1 MPSSARIDRSADG
14 GLDRGVDRR
23 TGARAPW
30 PLRIAAWAALL
41 FLHVPIVLL
50 VVYAFNTEESAFSFP
65 PRGFTLRWFA
75 LALERSDVLAA
86 IALSLKVAALAT
98 VGAIALGTLA
108 ALAMARRAFPGKD
121 LITLAFIL
129 PIALPGI
136 ITGIALHSAFR
147 LGDITPG
154 FWTIAI
160 GHTTFC
166 VVVVYN
172 NVVARLRR
180 LPPSLV
186 EAAMD
191 LGASGLAAF
200 RTVVLPQL
208 ATALLAG
215 GILAFGLSFDELIVT
230 TFTAGHEQ
238 TLPIWLLN
246 QLGRPRAVPV
256 TNVVALMVMLVTALP
271 IVGAWWLTRG
281 TEDASG
287 SSR

>member
-1 MPSSARIDRSADG
+1 MHSE
-14 GLDRGVDRR
+14 
-23 TGARAPW
+23 RAPW
-30 PLRIAAWAALL
+30 PLRIAAWAGLG
-41 FLHVPIVLL
+41 FLHAPIAL
-50 VVYAFNTEESAFSFP
+50 VVIYAFNTEEAAFSFP
-65 PRGFTLRWFA
+65 PQGLTLRWFA
-75 LALERSDVLAA
+75 AAAARDDVIAA
-86 IALSLKVAALAT
+86 IGLSAKVALVATAGAL
-98 VGAIALGTLA
+98 VLGTLA
-108 ALAMARRAFPGKD
+108 ALAMARSRFLGKD
-121 LITLAFIL
+121 LIALAFIL

-136 ITGIALHSAFR
+136 ITGIALSSVFR
-147 LGDITPG
+147 LGEVTPG

-180 LPPSLV
+180 IPPSMV

-191 LGASGLAAF
+191 LGANGLTAF
-200 RTVVLPQL
+200 RTVVMPQL

-230 TFTAGHEQ
+230 TFTAGHDQ

-256 TNVVALMVMLVTALP
+256 TNVVALVVMLITALP
-271 IVGAWWLTRG
+271 ILAAWWLTRG
-281 TEDASG
+281 TDDIAGSG
-287 SSR
+287 R

>member
-1 MPSSARIDRSADG
+1 
-14 GLDRGVDRR
+14 
-23 TGARAPW
+23 
-30 PLRIAAWAALL
+30 
-41 FLHVPIVLL
+41 
-50 VVYAFNTEESAFSFP
+50 VVYAFNTEEAAFSFP

-75 LALERSDVLAA
+75 EAAARDDIRAA
-86 IALSLKVAALAT
+86 IALSARVALVATAGAL
-98 VGAIALGTLA
+98 VLGTLA
-108 ALAMARRAFPGKD
+108 ALALARPRFAGRG
-121 LITLAFIL
+121 LITLALVL

-147 LGDITPG
+147 LGGVTPG

-172 NVVARLRR
+172 NAVARLRR
-180 LPPSLV
+180 LPPSLL

-191 LGASGLAAF
+191 LGANGLTAF
-200 RTVVLPQL
+200 RTVILPQL

-238 TLPIWLLN
+238 TLPIWLLG

-256 TNVVALMVMLVTALP
+256 TNVVALTVMLVTALP
-271 IVGAWWLTRG
+271 IVAAWWLTRG

-287 SSR
+287 GGR

>member
-1 MPSSARIDRSADG
+1 MRS
-14 GLDRGVDRR
+14 DRG
-23 TGARAPW
+23 AAPRAPW
-30 PLRIAAWAALL
+30 PLRIMAWSGIA
-41 FLHVPIVLL
+41 FLHVPLVL
-50 VVYAFNTEESAFSFP
+50 VAIYAFNTEEAAFSFP
-65 PRGFTLRWFA
+65 PQGFTLRWFA
-75 LALERSDVLAA
+75 AAAARDDVIAA
-86 IALSLKVAALAT
+86 IALSVKVALVATGGALL
-98 VGAIALGTLA
+98 LGTLA
-108 ALAMARRAFPGKD
+108 ALAMARRTFFGKD

-136 ITGIALHSAFR
+136 ITGIALHSVFR
-147 LGDITPG
+147 LGSVTPG

-180 LPPSLV
+180 LSPSMI

-191 LGASGLAAF
+191 LGASGLTAF
-200 RTVVLPQL
+200 RTVVMPQL

-215 GILAFGLSFDELIVT
+215 SILAFGLSFDELIVT

-256 TNVVALMVMLVTALP
+256 TNVVALMVMLITALP

-281 TEDASG
+281 TEDTSG

>member
-1 MPSSARIDRSADG
+1 MRSSR
-14 GLDRGVDRR
+14 RGQR
-23 TGARAPW
+23 GPRAPW
-30 PLRIAAWAALL
+30 PLRIAAWGGLA
-41 FLHVPIVLL
+41 FLHAPIAL
-50 VVYAFNTEESAFSFP
+50 VAIYAFNTEEAAFSFP

-75 LALERSDVLAA
+75 EAAARDDVVAA
-86 IALSLKVAALAT
+86 IALSAKVAVVATLGAL
-98 VGAIALGTLA
+98 VLGTLT
-108 ALAMARRAFPGKD
+108 ALAMARRSFPGKD
-121 LITLAFIL
+121 LLALALIL

-147 LGDITPG
+147 LRDITPG

-180 LPPSLV
+180 LSPSMV

-191 LGASGLAAF
+191 LGASRLAAF
-200 RTVVLPQL
+200 RTVVLPQI

-230 TFTAGHEQ
+230 TFTAGHER

-256 TNVVALMVMLVTALP
+256 TNVVALVVMLITALP
-271 IVGAWWLTRG
+271 IVAAWWLTRG

-287 SSR
+287 SGR

>member
-1 MPSSARIDRSADG
+1 MRSEPPASSAPAARR
-14 GLDRGVDRR
+14 RR
-23 TGARAPW
+23 TAGPRAPW
-30 PLRIAAWAALL
+30 LLRVAAWGGLA
-41 FLHVPIVLL
+41 FLHAPIVL
-50 VVYAFNTEESAFSFP
+50 VAIYAFNTEESAFSFP
-65 PRGFTLRWFA
+65 PQGFTLRWFA
-75 LALERSDVLAA
+75 EAAARDDIVAA
-86 IALSLKVAALAT
+86 IALSAKVALVATGAAL
-98 VGAIALGTLA
+98 VLGTLA
-108 ALAMARRAFPGKD
+108 ALAMARRTFLGRD
-121 LITLAFIL
+121 VLTLTFIL

-136 ITGIALHSAFR
+136 ITGIALYSAFR
-147 LGDITPG
+147 LGDVTTG

-166 VVVVYN
+166 VVVVHN

-180 LPPSLV
+180 LPPSLI

-191 LGASGLAAF
+191 LGASGLTAF
-200 RTVVLPQL
+200 RTVILPQL

-256 TNVVALMVMLVTALP
+256 TNVVALTVMVITVVP
-271 IVGAWWLTRG
+271 ILAAWWLTRG
-281 TEDASG
+281 TEDIAG
-287 SSR
+287 TSR

>member
-1 MPSSARIDRSADG
+1 MRSSRARRRAG
-14 GLDRGVDRR
+14 GP
-23 TGARAPW
+23 RAPW
-30 PLRIAAWAALL
+30 PLRIAAWGGLV
-41 FLHVPIVLL
+41 FLHLPIAL
-50 VVYAFNTEESAFSFP
+50 VAIYAFNTEEAAFSFP
-65 PRGFTLRWFA
+65 PRGLTLRWFA
-75 LALERSDVLAA
+75 EAAARDDIVAA
-86 IALSLKVAALAT
+86 IALSARIALAAT
-98 VGAIALGTLA
+98 AGALALGTLA
-108 ALAMARRAFPGKD
+108 ALAMARRTFLGRD

-147 LGDITPG
+147 LGDVTPG

-180 LPPSLV
+180 LPASMI

-191 LGASGLAAF
+191 LGASGLVAF
-200 RTVVLPQL
+200 RTVILPQL

-230 TFTAGHEQ
+230 TFTAGHER

-256 TNVVALMVMLVTALP
+256 TNVVALVVMVITALP

-281 TEDASG
+281 TEDVSG

>member
-1 MPSSARIDRSADG
+1 MRSERRGSSRPD
-14 GLDRGVDRR
+14 
-23 TGARAPW
+23 RAPLL
-30 PLRIAAWAALL
+30 LRIAAFGGLL
-41 FLHVPIVLL
+41 FLHLPLVLL
-50 VVYAFNTEESAFSFP
+50 VIYAFNTEEAAFSFP
-65 PRGFTLRWFA
+65 PKGFTLRWFA
-75 LALERSDVLAA
+75 AAAARDDVIAA
-86 IALSLKVAALAT
+86 IGLSVKVAAVAT
-98 VGAIALGTLA
+98 LGALVLGTLA
-108 ALAMARRAFPGKD
+108 ALAMARRTFLGKD
-121 LITLAFIL
+121 LITLVFIL

-136 ITGIALHSAFR
+136 ITGVALHSVFR
-147 LGDITPG
+147 LGGVTPG

-166 VVVVYN
+166 VIVLYN

-180 LPPSLV
+180 LPPSLI

-191 LGASGLAAF
+191 LGASGLTAF

-215 GILAFGLSFDELIVT
+215 GVLAFGLSFDELIVT

-256 TNVVALMVMLVTALP
+256 TNVVALMVMAVTALP

-281 TEDASG
+281 TEDVSG
-287 SSR
+287 SGR

>member
-1 MPSSARIDRSADG
+1 MRSSGARRRSAP
-14 GLDRGVDRR
+14 
-23 TGARAPW
+23 RAPW
-30 PLRIAAWAALL
+30 PLRIAAWCALL
-41 FLHVPIVLL
+41 FLHAPIALL
-50 VVYAFNTEESAFSFP
+50 AVYAFNTEEAAFSFP
-65 PRGFTLRWFA
+65 PRGFTTRWFA
-75 LALERSDVLAA
+75 AAFERAAVLAA
-86 IALSLKVAALAT
+86 IALSLRVAALAT
-98 VGAIALGTLA
+98 AGAVGFGTLA
-108 ALAMARRAFPGKD
+108 ALAMARRAFWGKD

-147 LGDITPG
+147 LGDVTPG
-154 FWTIAI
+154 FWTIAV

-180 LPPSLV
+180 IPASMI

-191 LGASGLAAF
+191 LGASGLTAF

-238 TLPIWLLN
+238 TLPVWLLN

-256 TNVVALMVMLVTALP
+256 TNVVALMVMVITALP
-271 IVGAWWLTRG
+271 IVAAWWLTRG
-281 TEDASG
+281 TEDATGSG
-287 SSR
+287 R

>member
-1 MPSSARIDRSADG
+1 MRS
-14 GLDRGVDRR
+14 DRGRLARGDRHR
-23 TGARAPW
+23 AAGPRAPW
-30 PLRIAAWAALL
+30 PLRVAAWVALL
-41 FLHVPIVLL
+41 FLHLPIALL
-50 VVYAFNTEESAFSFP
+50 VLYAFNTEEAAFSFP
-65 PRGFTLRWFA
+65 PKGLTLRWFA
-75 LALERSDVLAA
+75 QAFERPDVLAA

-98 VGAIALGTLA
+98 AGAILLGTVA
-108 ALAMARRAFPGKD
+108 AVAMARRAFPGKD

-147 LGDITPG
+147 LGDVTPG

-180 LPPSLV
+180 IPPSLI

-215 GILAFGLSFDELIVT
+215 GVLAFGLSFDELIVT

-256 TNVVALMVMLVTALP
+256 TNVVALMVMLVTAVP
-271 IVGAWWLTRG
+271 IVAAWWLTRG

-287 SSR
+287 SGR

>member
-1 MPSSARIDRSADG
+1 MRSE
-14 GLDRGVDRR
+14 RKRVVP
-23 TGARAPW
+23 RAPW
-30 PLRIAAWAALL
+30 PLRVLAWGGLA
-41 FLHVPIVLL
+41 FLHAPLAL
-50 VVYAFNTEESAFSFP
+50 VALYAFNTEESAFRFP
-65 PRGFTLRWFA
+65 PRGLTLRWFA
-75 LALERSDVLAA
+75 AAAARDDIVAA
-86 IALSLKVAALAT
+86 IALSLRVAAVAT
-98 VGAIALGTLA
+98 LFALVLGTLA
-108 ALAMARRAFPGKD
+108 ALAMARRTFFGKD
-121 LITLAFIL
+121 ALALAFIL

-136 ITGIALHSAFR
+136 VTGIALHSVFKLA
-147 LGDITPG
+147 GVTPG

-166 VVVVYN
+166 VVVLYN
-172 NVVARLRR
+172 NAVARLRR
-180 LPPSLV
+180 MSPSLL

-191 LGASGLAAF
+191 LGATPLTAF

-256 TNVVALMVMLVTALP
+256 TNVVALVVMLVTALP
-271 IVGAWWLTRG
+271 IIAAWWLTRG

-287 SSR
+287 SGK

>member
-1 MPSSARIDRSADG
+1 MRSSGAR
-14 GLDRGVDRR
+14 RR
-23 TGARAPW
+23 AAPRAPW
-30 PLRIAAWAALL
+30 PLRIAAWCALL
-41 FLHVPIVLL
+41 FLHAPIVLL
-50 VVYAFNTEESAFSFP
+50 VVYAFNTEEAAFSFP
-65 PRGFTLRWFA
+65 PRGFTTRWFA
-75 LALERSDVLAA
+75 TAFERADVLAA
-86 IALSLKVAALAT
+86 IALSLRVAALAT
-98 VGAIALGTLA
+98 AGAVG
-108 ALAMARRAFPGKD
+108 
-121 LITLAFIL
+121 
-129 PIALPGI
+129 
-136 ITGIALHSAFR
+136 
-147 LGDITPG
+147 LGDVTPG

-180 LPPSLV
+180 LPASMI

-191 LGASGLAAF
+191 LGASGLTAF

-238 TLPIWLLN
+238 TLPVWLLN

-256 TNVVALMVMLVTALP
+256 TNVVALMVMVITALP
-271 IVGAWWLTRG
+271 IVAAWWLTRG
-281 TEDASG
+281 TEDATGSG
-287 SSR
+287 R

>member
-1 MPSSARIDRSADG
+1 MRSKRPGRDAG
-14 GLDRGVDRR
+14 P
-23 TGARAPW
+23 RASW
-30 PLRIAAWAALL
+30 PLKIAAWGGLV
-41 FLHVPIVLL
+41 FLHFPIVLL
-50 VVYAFNTEESAFSFP
+50 AIYAFNTEESAFSFP
-65 PRGFTLRWFA
+65 PKGFTLKWFA
-75 LALERSDVLAA
+75 AAAERDDVISA
-86 IALSLKVAALAT
+86 IALSARVALVAT
-98 VGAIALGTLA
+98 GGAFVLGTLA
-108 ALAMARRAFPGKD
+108 ALAMARRTFFGKD

-136 ITGIALHSAFR
+136 ITGIALYSVFR
-147 LGDITPG
+147 LGDVTPG

-166 VVVVYN
+166 VVVIYN

-180 LPPSLV
+180 IPPSMV

-191 LGASGLAAF
+191 LGANGFTAF
-200 RTVVLPQL
+200 RTVVMPQL

-230 TFTAGHEQ
+230 TFTAGHDQ

-246 QLGRPRAVPV
+246 QLGRPRAVPI
-256 TNVVALMVMLVTALP
+256 TNVVALVVMLITSLP
-271 IVGAWWLTRG
+271 IVAAWWLTRG

-287 SSR
+287 SGK

>member
-1 MPSSARIDRSADG
+1 MRSERPRRAREAG
-14 GLDRGVDRR
+14 P
-23 TGARAPW
+23 RAPW
-30 PLRIAAWAALL
+30 PLRIAAFCALL
-41 FLHVPIVLL
+41 FLHVPIVLI
-50 VVYAFNTEESAFSFP
+50 VIYAFNTEESAFTFP
-65 PRGFTLRWFA
+65 PEGFTLRWFA
-75 LALERSDVLAA
+75 AAAARDDVAAA
-86 IALSLKVAALAT
+86 IKLSLKLALAAT
-98 VGAIALGTLA
+98 GGAIVLGTLA
-108 ALAMARRAFPGKD
+108 ALAMARRTFLGKD

-136 ITGIALHSAFR
+136 ITGIALASVFR
-147 LGDITPG
+147 LGHVTPG

-180 LPPSLV
+180 LPPSMI

-191 LGASGLAAF
+191 LGANGLVAF
-200 RTVVLPQL
+200 RTVILPQL

-215 GILAFGLSFDELIVT
+215 GLLAFGLSFDELIVT
-230 TFTAGHEQ
+230 TFTAGPEQ

-256 TNVVALMVMLVTALP
+256 TNVVALTVMVITALP
-271 IVGAWWLTRG
+271 ILAAWWLTRG
-281 TEDASG
+281 TEDISG

>member
-1 MPSSARIDRSADG
+1 MPS
-14 GLDRGVDRR
+14 DRR
-23 TGARAPW
+23 PDPRAPRA
-30 PLRIAAWAALL
+30 PLALRIAAWGGLA
-41 FLHVPIVLL
+41 FLHFPIAMIAI
-50 VVYAFNTEESAFSFP
+50 YAFNTEESAFTFP
-65 PRGFTLRWFA
+65 PKGFTLRWFA
-75 LALERSDVLAA
+75 AAAARDDVIAA
-86 IALSLKVAALAT
+86 IKLSLAIAT
-98 VGAIALGTLA
+98 VATLGAIVLGTIA
-108 ALAMARRAFPGKD
+108 ALAMARRQFFGKN

-136 ITGIALHSAFR
+136 ITGIALHSVFR
-147 LGDITPG
+147 LGSVTPG

-160 GHTTFC
+160 GHITFC

-180 LPPSLV
+180 LPPAMI

-191 LGASGLAAF
+191 LGANGFTAF
-200 RTVVLPQL
+200 RTIVMPQL

-230 TFTAGHEQ
+230 TFTAGSEQ

-256 TNVVALMVMLVTALP
+256 TNVVALVVMTVTALP
-271 IVGAWWLTRG
+271 IIAAWRLTRG
-281 TEDASG
+281 TEDISG
-287 SSR
+287 SLR